1 MDNISTFSDL
11 ELFYIGC
18 FRIVSSY
25 TNTGLVFLPVW
36 NLGEGSTDP
45 PTKKKPSKNEV
56 LDPSS
61 WNKIIKVPQSLPEEP
76 IIVSMYSIFIIL

>member
-18 FRIVSSY
+18 LRIVSSY

-36 NLGEGSTDP
+36 KLGEGSTDP
-45 PTKKKPSKNEV
+45 PTKKIPSKNEV
-56 LDPSS
+56 LDP
-61 WNKIIKVPQSLPEEP
+61 
-76 IIVSMYSIFIIL
+76 